1 MWQEHSSHVELG
13 QLPSCWQRPMT
24 LECVLGSGYMPAL
37 ILVDLRDVPK
47 MWFFG
52 YMYLYQ
58 FPRFGIQALFF
69 LPRCIGISRCHDVL
83 YLMVL
88 KSFRKRSLTLLPS
101 GFCRWNRTGYKAAAS
116 IKAAIVPLRFWH
128 AGPSPTQVRPT
139 FERSLVLCLSFSFS
153 FALFQFVVVVLTVCF
168 VPWGSLCL
176 WGNLRVT
183 IVGFPLA
190 TGRCAC
196 Y

>member
-1 MWQEHSSHVELG
+1 
-13 QLPSCWQRPMT
+13 
-24 LECVLGSGYMPAL
+24 
-37 ILVDLRDVPK
+37 
-47 MWFFG
+47 
-52 YMYLYQ
+52 MYLYQ

-101 GFCRWNRTGYKAAAS
+101 GFCCWNRTGYKAAAS

-153 FALFQFVVVVLTVCF
+153 FALCCSHCVFRTVGQPLLMGEPASDDSR
-168 VPWGSLCL
+168 VSAGNRTLCL
-176 WGNLRVT
+176 LLSSVRACVNPLRQICT
-183 IVGFPLA
+183 LLSI
-190 TGRCAC
+190 
-196 Y
+196 